1 MVANIILVLSYL
13 LLPAAILYLCHRFP
27 FVNKIGSVVI
37 AYILGLIIGN
47 TGILPEGSY
56 QFQDALVTVTIP
68 LAIPLLLFSANIRSW
83 FAVAGRTMISMLV
96 ALVSVVIMVTLGYL
110 LFRGGGMQDL
120 WKIGGMMVGVY
131 SGGTPN
137 LASLQM
143 MLDVNPDTYI
153 ITHTYDMILSS
164 IYLFF
169 LITIGKKVFSLIL
182 PSYRHSIKIN
192 KEKRKEVVFNG
203 GDPYWG
209 MFKKNSLK
217 KLSLALGLSILIF
230 AIGGGISLL
239 VPESQQ
245 MVVAILLITSLGIA
259 ASFIPRVN
267 RIERSFEAGMY
278 LILIFSIVV
287 ASMADITQF
296 SGAAPNL
303 FKYVTFVVFGSLVL
317 HVLFSSLFKVDT
329 DTVMITSTALICSPP
344 FVPVIAGAIR
354 NREVIVSGLTVGIIG
369 YAVGNYL
376 GFMVAEMLKILP

>member
-1 MVANIILVLSYL
+1 MVANIILVLAYL
-13 LLPAAILYLCHRFP
+13 LLPAVILYLCHRFP

-47 TGILPEGSY
+47 TGILPENAY
-56 QFQDALVTVTIP
+56 PFQDALVTITIP

-83 FAVAGRTMISMLV
+83 FAVAGRTLISMLV
-96 ALVSVVIMVTLGYL
+96 ALVSVVIMVTVGYL

-120 WKIGGMMVGVY
+120 WKIGGMLVGVY

-169 LITIGKKVFSLIL
+169 LITIGKKVFSLVL
-182 PSYRHSIKIN
+182 PPYRHNIKIN
-192 KEKRKEVVFNG
+192 KEKKKEVIFNG

-209 MFKKNSLK
+209 MFKKSSLK
-217 KLSLALGLSILIF
+217 KLSLALGLSVLIF
-230 AIGGGISLL
+230 AIGGGVSLL

-245 MVVAILLITSLGIA
+245 MIVAILLITSLGIA
-259 ASFIPRVN
+259 ASFIPRIN

-287 ASMADITQF
+287 ASMADISEF

-376 GFMVAEMLKILP
+376 GFMVAELLKIIP

>member
-182 PSYRHSIKIN
+182 PPYRHSIKIN